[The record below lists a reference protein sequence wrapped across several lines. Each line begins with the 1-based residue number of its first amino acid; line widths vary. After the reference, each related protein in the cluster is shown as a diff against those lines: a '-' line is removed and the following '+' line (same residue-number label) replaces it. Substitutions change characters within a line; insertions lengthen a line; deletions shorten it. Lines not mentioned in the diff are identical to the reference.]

1 MQFHDLLCE
10 NARAAYVGCSLL
22 VGYRK
27 VNLFLNTFFF
37 SPSARLTIDYSV
49 NFQKQD
55 ALLWW
60 CTQIFFLFFFFFS
73 IRLVRVN
80 THRHYVY
87 ISSRIYTHLHTQTR
101 NLMFLLSRRSMNK
114 TGVQRL
120 SEKQWETWG
129 VLADLSA
136 AVAVYSCH
144 NLRVWTYRISSLL
157 DDVCSENAHSFANLS
172 VQTCSHRHTQTH
184 TQTHT

>member
-37 SPSARLTIDYSV
+37 SFRAFDHWLFKSRMPSSG
-49 NFQKQD
+49 D
-55 ALLWW
+55 AHRFS
-60 CTQIFFLFFFFFS
+60 FFLFFFS
-73 IRLVRVN
+73 IKLVRVN

>member
-1 MQFHDLLCE
+1 MWKCTS
-10 NARAAYVGCSLL
+10 GICWML
-22 VGYRK
+22 VISWLPKGKPFPEYI
-27 VNLFLNTFFF
+27 FFF
-37 SPSARLTIDYSV
+37 SFSAFDHWLFSKFSKAGCPPLVMHTD
-49 NFQKQD
+49 
-55 ALLWW
+55 
-60 CTQIFFLFFFFFS
+60 FLSFLFFFS